1 MKKQRGSWRRL
12 TLPTTTFPNSG
23 WCASNFSQ
31 RANVS
36 TCGYQKPCWTRSKQP
51 PQRRVCPINDLS
63 DKRSKPPFKGGEVA
77 YNKKCCRLLAIQL
90 RLPPPGSAGFHQLR
104 CRFRHWGGG
113 SGIQCA
119 HAGELYERLHKP
131 RDTREAFLFVGPIA
145 QIDEPLVGA
154 QPQGSGVLLDQF
166 DEPRRVRET
175 VAAQCDDRALWP
187 GLDPLDPG
195 VAAVAL
201 DRDDLQ

>member
-63 DKRSKPPFKGGEVA
+63 DKRSKPPFKGGAVA
-77 YNKKCCRLLAIQL
+77 YNKKGCRLLAIQL
-90 RLPPPGSAGFHQLR
+90 RLSPPGSAGFHQFGR
-104 CRFRHWGGG
+104 RFRHGGG
-113 SGIQCA
+113 RGVGLA
-119 HAGELYERLHKP
+119 GAGELDERLHQS
-131 RDTREAFLFVGPIA
+131 RDAGEALLFVVPIA

-154 QPQGSGVLLDQF
+154 QPQGPGVLLDQL
-166 DEPRRVRET
+166 DEPRRVGET
-175 VAAQCDDRALWP
+175 VAAQCDDRAL
-187 GLDPLDPG
+187 GARLDPLDPG

-201 DRDDLQ
+201 DCDDL